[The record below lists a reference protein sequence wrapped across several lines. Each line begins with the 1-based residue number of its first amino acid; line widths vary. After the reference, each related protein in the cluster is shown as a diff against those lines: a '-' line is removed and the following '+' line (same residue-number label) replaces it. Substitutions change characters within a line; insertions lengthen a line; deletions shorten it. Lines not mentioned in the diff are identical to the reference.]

1 MDSPETTKP
10 ASTAAP
16 AVQESPFSSYVSNL
30 SPIPLV
36 NAKPGVPAYGDINF
50 PSPEPVFTSPHIS
63 YPRRLKRSQ
72 HLLLN
77 GAEKFPPGYANNAT
91 EMSESAQING
101 PLISMSMVQSG
112 SCTQKEGDNDCPSQ
126 DQPCSSPSSCV
137 DAFLADPL
145 ENCDN
150 PSGSPDLYSKQA
162 AEMPQRIQADVTSVD
177 EKQIKCSKED
187 FNQLQPISPS
197 ILVKEITA
205 DSMDCLTSPAL
216 PNPHLEQAS
225 DPPRALLNDF
235 ISTEETNPEIYVSDV
250 KKCTITK
257 ATKSLGSSYQAEEG
271 PPGEESSFPVAQFES
286 KLKMANEAKDIN
298 ERSCDEQ
305 PGPVST
311 DAIAVTCSQNGLQSM
326 DQNMAS
332 YPSFGLKDKDCDV
345 VGHNKA
351 SPSTSVMYP
360 HGAQDANKKLAVD
373 GKCAELDSTPQWL
386 PESHE
391 DVQAVDK
398 HLDNPGAICI
408 MFAENQIPYDLE
420 EGTQHQR
427 GMRKRLQFE
436 AVENRRMSIVS
447 NSESPA
453 TPLDMG
459 TISDSHTESVA
470 NSANSQSVQ
479 SVPGNAMCRLPLN
492 DVSGQ
497 KKGSSPAT
505 APKPSGI
512 GLHLNSIGSS
522 GPINCDANMHDTNL
536 RGQKSLSGV
545 NSQVLPDLKNDVA
558 LTNLKGKNPATL
570 TVTLENNSANGNS
583 DKKHSE
589 NQAIKL
595 PNSSISYQSPVDAR
609 PLQSSLQSKHIDHY
623 MTPSNIKRPVSDGAS
638 KSLDSTQ
645 TSPRKKRKKAPENDG
660 HKRCNCKRSK
670 CLKLYCDCFAGGTF
684 CTEACACQECFNRP
698 EHEDTVR
705 ETRQQIESRNPLA
718 FAPKVVLQVT
728 NPKKDNGENKDMTPA
743 SARHKRGCNCKK
755 SLCLKKYCECYQAG
769 VGCSFGCRCE
779 GCKNT
784 FGRKDVCGE
793 IIEIEHKKSKEGSWE
808 SDPSCGKLEGIDL
821 KREPDSTK
829 QCPLHLSPLTPSIQ
843 GPSGS
848 DMPKSHCPA
857 SYRASPESSA
867 SVLPYYEQCPSSPAD
882 SMSNNASEQEREKT
896 LSIVLYD
903 QETECPCTGKV
914 DPFSPGW
921 DGFSDICNLSPL
933 PNPKASASCVSVAS
947 KIRKPKIL
955 QTKLFQGSARLSG
968 GSLCWH
974 SSPVTPLPPFGEGK
988 LVVEPDSDGGVHNNR
1003 EDDTPAILKD
1013 TCTPVKAVKTSS
1025 PKQKRVSP
1033 PHRHLHESRSS
1044 SSPGLRSAR
1053 KFILQSVPSF
1063 PPLTPYSNNSRGHG
1077 T

>member
-16 AVQESPFSSYVSNL
+16 AIEDSPFSSYVSNL

-36 NAKPGVPAYGDINF
+36 NAKPGVPTYGDINF
-50 PSPEPVFTSPHIS
+50 PSPEPLFTSPHIS

-72 HLLLN
+72 HPLLN
-77 GAEKFPPGYANNAT
+77 GAEKFPPVYANNAT
-91 EMSESAQING
+91 ALSESAQING
-101 PLISMSMVQSG
+101 PLISMSMIQFG
-112 SCTQKEGDNDCPSQ
+112 PCTQKEGDNDSPSQ

-137 DAFLADPL
+137 AAFLADPL

-150 PSGSPDLYSKQA
+150 SSGSPDLCSKQA
-162 AEMPQRIQADVTSVD
+162 AIMPQPIQADITSAD
-177 EKQIKCSKED
+177 EKQLKCIKED
-187 FNQLQPISPS
+187 FHQLRPISPS
-197 ILVKEITA
+197 ILVNEITA
-205 DSMDCLTSPAL
+205 DSVDCLTSHAL
-216 PNPHLEQAS
+216 LNLHSEQAS
-225 DPPRALLNDF
+225 DPPQALRNDF
-235 ISTEETNPEIYVSDV
+235 TSIEETNAEIHVSDV
-250 KKCTITK
+250 KKCAITK
-257 ATKSLGSSYQAEEG
+257 ATKSLGSSYLAEED
-271 PPGEESSFPVAQFES
+271 PPREESSFPVAQIES
-286 KLKMANEAKDIN
+286 KVKMADEAKDIY
-298 ERSCDEQ
+298 ERSHDEQ

-311 DAIAVTCSQNGLQSM
+311 DAIAVACSQNGLKSM

-332 YPSFGLKDKDCDV
+332 YPSCGLKDEDRDV

-351 SPSTSVMYP
+351 SPSTLVMCP
-360 HGAQDANKKLAVD
+360 HGTQDANKNRAEA
-373 GKCAELDSTPQWL
+373 GKWPEFDSTPQWL
-386 PESHE
+386 PESLQ
-391 DVQAVDK
+391 DIQVVDE
-398 HLDNPGAICI
+398 HLDDPGAICI
-408 MFAENQIPYDLE
+408 VYAENQIPYDQE

-436 AVENRRMSIVS
+436 AVENHQMSIVS
-447 NSESPA
+447 NSESSA

-459 TISDSHTESVA
+459 TISDSHAEAVA
-470 NSANSQSVQ
+470 TSSNNQSVQ
-479 SVPGNAMCRLPLN
+479 SVPGNALCRLPLRI

-497 KKGSSPAT
+497 KKGSSPVT
-505 APKPSGI
+505 APKPFGI

-522 GPINCDANMHDTNL
+522 GPINCNVNKHDINL
-536 RGQKSLSGV
+536 QGQKSLSGG
-545 NSQVLPDLKNDVA
+545 NSQVLQDLKNQVA
-558 LTNLKGKNPATL
+558 LTNLKGNNPATL

-583 DKKHSE
+583 DEKHLE
-589 NQAIKL
+589 NQALKL
-595 PNSSISYQSPVDAR
+595 PNSSVSYQSPVDAK
-609 PLQSSLQSKHIDHY
+609 PLQSSLQSKRIDHY
-623 MTPSNIKRPVSDGAS
+623 VTPSNIKRPLPDGAS
-638 KSLDSTQ
+638 KTLDSTQ
-645 TSPRKKRKKAPENDG
+645 ISPRKRRKKAPENDG
-660 HKRCNCKRSK
+660 HRRCNCKRSK
-670 CLKLYCDCFAGGTF
+670 CLKLYCDCFAAGTF
-684 CTEACACQECFNRP
+684 CTEACACQECFNRS

-728 NPKKDNGENKDMTPA
+728 NPQKDNGENKDTTPA

-784 FGRKDVCGE
+784 FGRKDGCGE

-821 KREPDSTK
+821 KREPDGTK
-829 QCPLHLSPLTPSIQ
+829 QCQSRLSPLTPSIQ
-843 GPSGS
+843 GP
-848 DMPKSHCPA
+848 

-867 SVLPYYEQCPSSPAD
+867 SVLPYYEGCPSSPVD

-903 QETECPCTGKV
+903 QEPGCPSTVKV

-921 DGFSDICNLSPL
+921 DGFPDIHNLSPL
-933 PNPKASASCVSVAS
+933 PNPEASASCASVAS

-955 QTKLFQGSARLSG
+955 QTKLFQGSARLSV
-968 GSLCWH
+968 GSLCWR

-988 LVVEPDSDGGVHNNR
+988 LVVEPDSDSGVHNNR
-1003 EDDTPAILKD
+1003 EDDTPEVLKD
-1013 TCTPVKAVKTSS
+1013 NCTPIKAVKTSS

-1033 PHRHLHESRSS
+1033 PHRHLHEGRSS

-1063 PPLTPYSNNSRGHG
+1063 PPLTPYSNNPRGHG